1 MKKVLIAFVLILTAV
16 AVNGDSFDSIETAD
30 KEIEIP
36 SADDKFTAS
45 DLFEKNHVVGFYGNP
60 NSKVMGVLGRF
71 SKEKLAEMLKQKAA
85 EYDKVNGD
93 KGVIPAIYIVYG
105 TCQPLGEINFVKD
118 DVVES
123 YIKFAYDNGF
133 LVYIDHQIGKYKVT
147 DAVQRILPF
156 LKYSNVHLA
165 IDVEW
170 RTRRPMKEIG
180 SISADEL
187 NAAQK
192 TMQDYMLINNIK
204 GKRQLVFHQFH
215 KKMVRNI
222 TKVKADYDPVMLV
235 HSTSGWGKPGIKIA
249 THERNAKVVNIP
261 YKAFK
266 LWMHYSNK
274 RGVHFDRPIMK
285 PEDVLAL
292 SPQPGLILYQ

>member
-16 AVNGDSFDSIETAD
+16 AVNGESFDSIETAD

-222 TKVKADYDPVMLV
+222 TKVKSDYDPVMLV
-235 HSTSGWGKPGIKIA
+235 HSTSGWGKPGI
-249 THERNAKVVNIP
+249 
-261 YKAFK
+261 
-266 LWMHYSNK
+266 
-274 RGVHFDRPIMK
+274 
-285 PEDVLAL
+285 
-292 SPQPGLILYQ
+292 